1 MKAMVYKN
9 YGDSS
14 QLKLL
19 EVPQPTPKDDEILVQ
34 IKATSLNAAD
44 KHLLH
49 GNPILV
55 RLQYGLFA
63 PKKQILGADVAG
75 VVRAVGNNVQ
85 KFRVGDEVF
94 ADLSGAGL
102 GGFAEFVAAKASAFC
117 KKPSHLEFAK
127 AAAVPL
133 AATTALQAL
142 HKGNIANAQTV
153 LILGA
158 SGGVGTYAVQLAKA
172 FGALVT
178 AVCSSKK
185 LEQAKRLGADEVL
198 DYTKTDVVKS
208 GKKFDLILD
217 IAANR
222 GFLEYAPTLSERGV
236 YVLVGGA
243 FSRILQ
249 VLLLGSLFSRAS
261 GKKFVA
267 LMAQAKTADLETLKN
282 LLESGQIAP
291 VLEKTY
297 PLEKLPE
304 AMAYL
309 EQGRVA
315 GKLVVTL

>member
-172 FGALVT
+172 FGAHVT
-178 AVCSSKK
+178 GVCSTQK
-185 LEQAKRLGADEVL
+185 LEQTRRLGADEVL